1 MMGAEP
7 IRIPIFPLPGAILF
21 PRAQLPLHI
30 FEARYRDMIRDV
42 VAGEGRIAMIQPL
55 RDGEGAPLHKVGC
68 IGEIVALDELDD
80 GRFNIVLE
88 GSDRFR
94 MIREAEVDTLYRQA
108 DVDLADFDDAR
119 TPDPLGPARRSSVED
134 EARKFGSALQLE
146 IDWEAVQRLDDET
159 LVNAIAQI
167 APFDISSKQALL
179 EERDLAPRADLLV
192 QLMQFQRIAPGGP
205 DADQTLQ

>member
-1 MMGAEP
+1 MMGAKP
-7 IRIPIFPLPGAILF
+7 VRVPIFPLPGAILF

-30 FEARYRDMIRDV
+30 FEARYRDMVRAA

-55 RDGEGAPLHKVGC
+55 VPGDDTRLHKVGC
-68 IGEIVALDELDD
+68 IGELVALEELDD
-80 GRFNIVLE
+80 GRYNIVLE

-108 DVDLADFDDAR
+108 DVDLADFDDA
-119 TPDPLGPARRSSVED
+119 TMPDALSAARRSSVEE
-134 EARKFGSALQLE
+134 EARRFGDSLDLE
-146 IDWEAVQRLDDET
+146 IDWNAVGRLDDET
-159 LVNAIAQI
+159 LVNSIAQI
-167 APFDISSKQALL
+167 APFDVSSKQALL

-205 DADQTLQ
+205 GADQTLQ